1 MDHVRDLLTAAADT
15 IGWQID
21 LDQLPVTCAQVP
33 TDVLTLIDA
42 SAAHLAALA
51 GQGMLDQAAASI
63 RTVMDG
69 ADGADIDWHARLL
82 ATVLDQADARRHHL
96 DHTRRRLTAALRA
109 LESEGATWP
118 PDRPAQPSPQP
129 TPQPVPERTPSAIAG
144 PGLLE
149 TLVALGLHRVPE
161 SDSTT
166 ATVVY
171 AAMDGD
177 RKVTVTI
184 HPDDDYTAEVHMFD
198 HGLLAWSATFTPGT
212 PNAVIIAAAAD
223 AMPTADQT
231 SDQTSHPDPN

>member
-82 ATVLDQADARRHHL
+82 ANVLDQADARRHHL
-96 DHTRRRLTAALRA
+96 DRTRRRLTAALRA

-118 PDRPAQPSPQP
+118 PQP
-129 TPQPVPERTPSAIAG
+129 TPPPVPERTPSAIAG

-149 TLVALGLHRVPE
+149 TLVALGLHRVPA

-223 AMPTADQT
+223 AMPT